1 MDSSLLS
8 GEKNVAQAG
17 QAMLSG
23 HKGTFKND
31 GERALF
37 SFDPGFQ
44 RLTGKTGGVIG
55 GGDV

>member
-1 MDSSLLS
+1 MSP
-8 GEKNVAQAG
+8 GQG

-37 SFDPGFQ
+37 SPQ
-44 RLTGKTGGVIG
+44 PCISTTYRQNRAVIG